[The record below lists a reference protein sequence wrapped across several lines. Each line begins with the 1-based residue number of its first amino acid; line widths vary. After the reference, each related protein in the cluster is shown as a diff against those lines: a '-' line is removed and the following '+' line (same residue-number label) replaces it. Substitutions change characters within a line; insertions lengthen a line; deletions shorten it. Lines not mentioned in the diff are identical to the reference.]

1 MKKTLSLLLAF
12 AMLLTLAPAGA
23 FAADPITYK
32 DYLIERYELAH
43 AQSVLSDVA
52 DVTEENGAL
61 KIVLTS
67 DINGRLHIGTD
78 SWEDWDGD
86 FVLDLNGHKIETDN
100 TFGEALCLD
109 NSFEGNLTITGSGTI
124 KGGEHQIVYVGLG
137 ELRFAL
143 ADGYE
148 YFTVKV
154 DVITA
159 IGAPPVTVTGITYFD
174 KKVILYG
181 SEGSAKIYSSDFVG
195 DDPDEQLPVS
205 ANLPKAVVQTVDP
218 IVLAYELKRHPVKCC
233 CRKIPRC
240 VESRAGVS
248 GIGNGDNDSTLFVT
262 LGLFTVVQLIR
273 NVQML
278 VPVYDFCIPQKECT
292 TTCDSPCDRFSKIK
306 FPTSEFFPPTELS
319 DGTDSGCTACD

>member
-1 MKKTLSLLLAF
+1 MS
-12 AMLLTLAPAGA
+12 
-23 FAADPITYK
+23 
-32 DYLIERYELAH
+32 
-43 AQSVLSDVA
+43 
-52 DVTEENGAL
+52 ENGQERCFKDAVCIDAGRVYDSCCDRDCL
-61 KIVLTS
+61 EDLAVLFCES
-67 DINGRLHIGTD
+67 DQERINNAVSVRAKSAEINSVYID
-78 SWEDWDGD
+78 VEP
-86 FVLDLNGHKIETDN
+86 ETFNKGYYSVDI
-100 TFGEALCLD
+100 TF
-109 NSFEGNLTITGSGTI
+109 
-124 KGGEHQIVYVGLG
+124 
-137 ELRFAL
+137 
-143 ADGYE
+143 